1 MPGSTA
7 RSFLVAL
14 RAVLILLIGAPAAG
28 QAPAPPD
35 GLDER
40 LRNRIEAG
48 SGASGGDR
56 ARIVVGTDR
65 IHAAGSLPRFYE
77 RRAYEPAWV
86 VDDLVNAE
94 ALLRALRRAELEGLR
109 SRDYHLRRLEE
120 SMQAV
125 IVDRMEGR
133 PTDADLL
140 IDLDLL
146 LTDAFLIYGSHLLAG
161 RVDPTDLDPE
171 WIASRRDVDMV
182 PLLEEAIRTGLIEAT
197 LAELLPPYIEYRAL
211 RDALARHR
219 RVQRE
224 GGWPRLEAGGTMR
237 RGDRGEQIAPLRARL
252 AATRDLDP
260 RLQRGDRFD
269 ADVEHAVRRFQER
282 HGLGVTGVVDLQT
295 LMELTTPVEQ
305 RIEQIIVNMER
316 WRWLPQDLGRR
327 HARVNIAGF
336 DFSVYEDGTQLMR
349 MRAMVGHQYRRTP
362 VFSDTIT
369 LVVFAPW
376 WNVPAS
382 IAVNDVVPRLAQEGP
397 GYADRNRIQVWTG
410 WGGSARRVDAAT
422 VDWAAVDTSRFPYR
436 FRQEP
441 GPTNPL
447 GDVKFMF
454 PNGFDVYVHDTPARE
469 MFEQAERAFSSGCI
483 RIERPE
489 ELAEY
494 LLRGS
499 AGWTAGRIAQ
509 AMAATSE
516 STVRVTE
523 PLPIHILYWTVWAG
537 DDGRINFRNDI
548 YRRDEPLERA
558 LEEPAPSASLTVEMP
573 DDADG

>member
-1 MPGSTA
+1 MPGPLRPVFHTLLA
-7 RSFLVAL
+7 VVILPVATP
-14 RAVLILLIGAPAAG
+14 AAAQEVAPAH
-28 QAPAPPD
+28 
-35 GLDER
+35 GLDEL
-40 LRNRIEAG
+40 LRNRIEASAG
-48 SGASGGDR
+48 ESGGDR
-56 ARIVVGTDR
+56 AHITVGTDR
-65 IHAAGSLPRFYE
+65 IHASRSLPRFYE
-77 RRAYEPAWV
+77 RRGYEPAWV
-86 VDDLVNAE
+86 ADDLVNAE
-94 ALLRALRRAELEGLR
+94 ALLRAIRRAELEGLR

-120 SMQAV
+120 SMQTV

-133 PTDADLL
+133 PSESGLL

-146 LTDAFLIYGSHLLAG
+146 LTDAFLIYGSHLLVG

-171 WIASRRDVDMV
+171 WIANRRDVDMV
-182 PLLEEAIRTGLIEAT
+182 PVLEDALRTGLVEAA
-197 LAELLPPYIEYRAL
+197 LVDLLPPYIEYRAL

-237 RGDRGEQIAPLRARL
+237 PGDRGEQIPPLRARL

-269 ADVEHAVRRFQER
+269 DDVEQAVRRFQDR
-282 HGLGVTGVVDLQT
+282 HGLAVTGVVDLQT
-295 LMELTTPVEQ
+295 LMELTAPVEQ

-327 HARVNIAGF
+327 HARVNVAGF
-336 DFSVYEDGTQLMR
+336 DFSVYEDGAQLMR

-397 GYADRNRIQVWTG
+397 GYAARNRIHVTTG
-410 WGGSARRVDAAT
+410 WGASARRVDPAT
-422 VDWAAVDTSRFPYR
+422 VDWAAVDTGRFQYR

-447 GDVKFMF
+447 GNVKFMF
-454 PNGFDVYVHDTPARE
+454 PNAFDVYVHDTPARE
-469 MFEQAERAFSSGCI
+469 MFQQAERAFSSGCI

-489 ELAEY
+489 EFAEY
-494 LLRGS
+494 LLRG
-499 AGWTAGRIAQ
+499 APGWTSGRIAQ
-509 AMAATSE
+509 AMAGTSE
-516 STVRVTE
+516 LSVRVPE
-523 PLPIHILYWTVWAG
+523 PLPIHILYWTAWAG

-548 YRRDEPLERA
+548 YQRDEPLERA
-558 LEEPAPSASLTVEMP
+558 LEEPAPSARLDAAVWRAVES
-573 DDADG
+573 